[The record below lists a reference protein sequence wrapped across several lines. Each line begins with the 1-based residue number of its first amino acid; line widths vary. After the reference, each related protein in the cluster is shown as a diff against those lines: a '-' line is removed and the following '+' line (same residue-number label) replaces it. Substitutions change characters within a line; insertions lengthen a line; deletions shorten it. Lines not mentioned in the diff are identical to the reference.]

1 MKTRELTC
9 VVCPAGCRITV
20 TLDDSGAVQS
30 IEGYTCVRGKNYA
43 MNEVTHPIRTLTSTV
58 PIRTPEGTKMLPV
71 RTDKP
76 IPKEKLFEAMA
87 IIRKTEAQAP
97 VRTGDVLIADF
108 IEPGT
113 NLIACRACG
122 GQCATIGV

>member
-20 TLDDSGAVQS
+20 TLNDAGEIQT
-30 IEGYTCVRGKNYA
+30 IEGNTCARGKAYA
-43 MNEVTHPIRTLTSTV
+43 TSEVTHPVRTLTSTV
-58 PIRTPEGTKMLPV
+58 PICTPEGKKMLPV
-71 RTDKP
+71 RTDKA
-76 IPKEKLFEAMA
+76 IPKEKLFDAMA
-87 IIRKTEAQAP
+87 IIRATEAESP

-113 NLIACRACG
+113 NLIICRDVG
-122 GQCATIGV
+122 